1 MSVYPRRNGKGRPLD
16 LTGFKFGKLKVIE
29 ESYIKNYKH
38 YWLCKCECGNECIVC
53 SSDLTIGKTKSC
65 GCLKHKSYHITHGLG
80 KPKETYSHWYNIK
93 TRCFN
98 KNHPRYKDWGGRGI
112 IMCDEWKNDFKSF
125 HNYVTSLEHFGEDGY
140 NSIDRI
146 DNNGNYEPGNIR
158 WATVKMQNNNK
169 RNVRKKVVL

>member
-38 YWLCKCECGNECIVC
+38 YWLCKCECGNECIVY
-53 SSDLTIGKTKSC
+53 SSNLTIGKTKSC

-93 TRCFN
+93 TKKHVTDNLLRQRGFDQLFN
-98 KNHPRYKDWGGRGI
+98 TNYGKGTSNEDLMRDSGFVEIYDCGQNVW
-112 IMCDEWKNDFKSF
+112 EWRLE
-125 HNYVTSLEHFGEDGY
+125 SLG
-140 NSIDRI
+140 
-146 DNNGNYEPGNIR
+146 
-158 WATVKMQNNNK
+158 
-169 RNVRKKVVL
+169 